1 MSNQSQNEME
11 TKIAAVIMPEILQG
25 SYYDEQQVLSDEDDG
40 ESSLPPLIEINDDD
54 SEIRIQNKLYKYFE
68 DVSDNLTDM
77 RCDINYFTIENRKDI
92 VESEKRMNNVFEQLD
107 KFNIN
112 LHKKQQKQKQ
122 KIKNLKKRHSYQK
135 ERIAELKT
143 KIAGMVSRQ
152 KYKEQK
158 QRVKD
163 LETQIENVRE
173 TVHQLL
179 GGLFNQETQTDILN
193 QHVDRLFGI
202 TTYVENIV
210 DTIPNPN
217 TWDIWPTTR
226 QGDFNENRIEKLERL
241 INNKETDT
249 KATSTEEEAAEL
261 LSLKELL

>member
-11 TKIAAVIMPEILQG
+11 TKIEAVIMPEILQG
-25 SYYDEQQVLSDEDDG
+25 SCYDEQQVLSDEDDG
-40 ESSLPPLIEINDDD
+40 ESSLPPLMEINDEE

-77 RCDINYFTIENRKDI
+77 RCDINYFAMENHKDV
-92 VESEKRMNNVFEQLD
+92 VESEKKMNNVFDQLD

-112 LHKKQQKQKQ
+112 LHKKQEKQKQ
-122 KIKNLKKRHSYQK
+122 KIKKLKKRHSYQK
-135 ERIAELKT
+135 ERISELET
-143 KIAGMVSRQ
+143 KIAGMISRQ

-158 QRVKD
+158 RRVKE
-163 LETQIENVRE
+163 LEAQIENVRE

-179 GGLFNQETQTDILN
+179 GGLFNQETQSDILN
-193 QHVDRLFGI
+193 QHVDRLFGR

-217 TWDIWPTTR
+217 MWDIWPTTR
-226 QGDFNENRIEKLERL
+226 QGDFNEKRIEKLERL
-241 INNKETDT
+241 LKNKETET
-249 KATSTEEEAAEL
+249 KATSTETENLKDL
-261 LSLKELL
+261 L

>member
-1 MSNQSQNEME
+1 
-11 TKIAAVIMPEILQG
+11 
-25 SYYDEQQVLSDEDDG
+25 
-40 ESSLPPLIEINDDD
+40 
-54 SEIRIQNKLYKYFE
+54 
-68 DVSDNLTDM
+68 M
-77 RCDINYFTIENRKDI
+77 RCDINYFAFENRKDI

-112 LHKKQQKQKQ
+112 LHEKQEKQKQ
-122 KIKNLKKRHSYQK
+122 AFKKLKKRHSYQK
-135 ERIAELKT
+135 ERIAELET
-143 KIAGMVSRQ
+143 KIAGMISRR

-193 QHVDRLFGI
+193 QHVDRLFGR

-217 TWDIWPTTR
+217 MWDIWPTTR
-226 QGDFNENRIEKLERL
+226 QGDFNEKRIEKLERL
-241 INNKETDT
+241 LNKET
-249 KATSTEEEAAEL
+249 KVTSTEEAAEL